1 MYGSGA
7 ATGMENTAVARRPI
21 LKDLT
26 MGRTVCAVA
35 VAGAASPGSVARRI
49 VATATRRT
57 ATAALACGWP
67 FEFATKLP
75 LLGRNSFCLA

>member
-1 MYGSGA
+1 MNGA
-7 ATGMENTAVARRPI
+7 ATGVEVTPVAHRPT
-21 LKDLT
+21 LKALT

-35 VAGAASPGSVARRI
+35 VVGSTTSGSVARRI